1 MEIYRGKRLVV
12 ERSIFTLP
20 NGHER
25 EAVVVRPAGAVV
37 ILPIDGEF
45 CYLIRQWRFAI
56 NQYIIEAPAGTMETG
71 EDPIE
76 TARRE
81 LIEETGLAAGELI
94 PRGFIYTTPGFTDE
108 RIFIFEARNLSPSHE
123 YAPDDDEI
131 IEPVSIRVSDLMTL
145 IRNGEIN
152 DAKTIAAI
160 TLCLGLSE
168 RSE

>member
-1 MEIYRGKRLVV
+1 MEIYRGKRLIV
-12 ERSIFTLP
+12 ESSTFSLP

-25 EAVVVRPAGAVV
+25 EAVVVRPSGAVV
-37 ILPIDGEF
+37 ILPIDDEF

-56 NQYIIEAPAGTMETG
+56 SQYIIEAPAGTMEPG

-108 RIFIFEARNLSPSHE
+108 CIFIFEARDLSPSHE
-123 YAPDDDEI
+123 HAPDDDEI
-131 IEPVSIRVSDLMTL
+131 IEPVRIPVSEAMRLVREGD
-145 IRNGEIN
+145 IV

-160 TLCLGLSE
+160 VRCLGKSE
-168 RSE
+168 

>member
-1 MEIYRGKRLVV
+1 MDLYRGKRLVV
-12 ERSIFTLP
+12 EHSTFLLP

-25 EAVVVRPAGAVV
+25 EAVVVRPGGAVV
-37 ILPIDGEF
+37 ILPIDGDF

-56 NQYIIEAPAGTMETG
+56 DQYIIEAPAGTMEVG

-108 RIFIFEARNLSPSHE
+108 RIFIFEARDLSPSQEHT
-123 YAPDDDEI
+123 PDDDEI
-131 IEPVSIRVSDLMTL
+131 IEPLRIPISDVMRLV
-145 IRNGEIN
+145 REGEII
-152 DAKTIAAI
+152 DGKTIAAI
-160 TLCLGLSE
+160 ARCLGRPES
-168 RSE
+168 

>member
-1 MEIYRGKRLVV
+1 MELYRGKRLVV
-12 ERSIFTLP
+12 ESSTFSLP

-25 EAVVVRPAGAVV
+25 EAVVVRPLGAVV
-37 ILPIDGEF
+37 ILPIDGDF

-56 NQYIIEAPAGTMETG
+56 EQYIIEAPAGTIKDG
-71 EDPIE
+71 EDPVE

-108 RIFIFEARNLSPSHE
+108 RIFIFEARDLSPSREH
-123 YAPDDDEI
+123 APDDDEI
-131 IEPVSIRVSDLMTL
+131 IEPLRIPISEVIKQV
-145 IRNGEIN
+145 IGGEIV

-160 TLCLGLSE
+160 TRCLGGF
-168 RSE
+168 RV